1 VNNGSEAPTAHFL
14 RLRSAI
20 DRGVRGRDDSRGLS
34 GILIVLAIEK
44 KLFETKFF
52 TDDFGA

>member
-1 VNNGSEAPTAHFL
+1 MNNGSEAPTAHFL